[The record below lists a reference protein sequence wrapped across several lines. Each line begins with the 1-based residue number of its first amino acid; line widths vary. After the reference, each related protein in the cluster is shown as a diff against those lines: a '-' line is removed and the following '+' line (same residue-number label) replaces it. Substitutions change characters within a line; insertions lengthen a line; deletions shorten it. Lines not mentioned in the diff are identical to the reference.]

1 VVYLTYC
8 IGMNNT
14 EELNT
19 ILQREVAE
27 LHQTIGGLMVRIE
40 SLEKQKECLVKV
52 GAETSA
58 NLNVLKDKFYA
69 QLDEAGLVN

>member
-1 VVYLTYC
+1 
-8 IGMNNT
+8 MNDTKGINT
-14 EELNT
+14 L
-19 ILQREVAE
+19 LQREVAE

-40 SLEKQKECLVKV
+40 SLEKQKECLIKV

-69 QLDEAGLVN
+69 QLEEAGMIA

>member
-1 VVYLTYC
+1 MAYC

-14 EELNT
+14 EETNPL
-19 ILQREVAE
+19 LQREVAK

-40 SLEKQKECLVKV
+40 SLEKQKECLIKV

-69 QLDEAGLVN
+69 QLEEAGMIA

>member
-1 VVYLTYC
+1 MVYLAYC

-69 QLDEAGLVN
+69 QLEEAGLIA

>member
-1 VVYLTYC
+1 MAYC

-14 EELNT
+14 EETHTL
-19 ILQREVAE
+19 LQREVAT

-40 SLEKQKECLVKV
+40 SLEKQKECLIKV

-58 NLNVLKDKFYA
+58 NFNVLKDKFYA
-69 QLDEAGLVN
+69 QLEKAGLIA

>member
-1 VVYLTYC
+1 
-8 IGMNNT
+8 MNNT

>member
-1 VVYLTYC
+1 VVYLAYC

>member
-1 VVYLTYC
+1 MSYC
-8 IGMNNT
+8 IGMNSTKEINT
-14 EELNT
+14 L
-19 ILQREVAE
+19 LQREVAE

-40 SLEKQKECLVKV
+40 SLEKQKECLIKV

-69 QLDEAGLVN
+69 QLEESGLLK

>member
-1 VVYLTYC
+1 MSYC
-8 IGMNNT
+8 IGMNSTKEINT
-14 EELNT
+14 L
-19 ILQREVAE
+19 LQREVAE

-52 GAETSA
+52 GAETSE

-69 QLDEAGLVN
+69 QLEESGLLN

>member
-1 VVYLTYC
+1 MPYC
-8 IGMNNT
+8 IGMNSTKEINT
-14 EELNT
+14 L
-19 ILQREVAE
+19 LQREVAE

-40 SLEKQKECLVKV
+40 SLEKQKECLIKV

-69 QLDEAGLVN
+69 QLEEAGMIA

>member
-1 VVYLTYC
+1 MTK
-8 IGMNNT
+8 T
-14 EELNT
+14 EEIRQTLE
-19 ILQREVAE
+19 REVAT

-69 QLDEAGLVN
+69 QLEEAGLIA

>member
-1 VVYLTYC
+1 
-8 IGMNNT
+8 MNNT

-69 QLDEAGLVN
+69 KLDEAGLVN

>member
-1 VVYLTYC
+1 MAYC

-14 EELNT
+14 EETHSL
-19 ILQREVAE
+19 LQREVAK

-40 SLEKQKECLVKV
+40 SLEKQKECLIKV

-58 NLNVLKDKFYA
+58 NLNILKDKFYA
-69 QLDEAGLVN
+69 QLDEARLIN

>member
-1 VVYLTYC
+1 
-8 IGMNNT
+8 MNSTKEINT
-14 EELNT
+14 L
-19 ILQREVAE
+19 LQREVAE

-40 SLEKQKECLVKV
+40 SLEKQKECLIKV

-69 QLDEAGLVN
+69 QLEEAGMIA

>member
-1 VVYLTYC
+1 MAYC

-14 EELNT
+14 EEMNT
-19 ILQREVAE
+19 LLQREVAE

-69 QLDEAGLVN
+69 QLDEARLIN

>member
-1 VVYLTYC
+1 MAYC

-14 EELNT
+14 EEIHPL
-19 ILQREVAE
+19 LQREVAK

-40 SLEKQKECLVKV
+40 SLEKQRDCLIKV

-69 QLDEAGLVN
+69 QLDEARLIN

>member
-1 VVYLTYC
+1 
-8 IGMNNT
+8 MNNT
-14 EELNT
+14 EETNPL
-19 ILQREVAE
+19 LQREVAK

-40 SLEKQKECLVKV
+40 SLEKQKECLIKV

-69 QLDEAGLVN
+69 QLEEAGMIA

>member
-1 VVYLTYC
+1 MAYC

-14 EELNT
+14 EEMNT
-19 ILQREVAE
+19 LLQREVAE

-40 SLEKQKECLVKV
+40 SLEKQKECLIKV

-58 NLNVLKDKFYA
+58 NLNILKDKFYA
-69 QLDEAGLVN
+69 QLDEARLIN

>member
-1 VVYLTYC
+1 MSYC
-8 IGMNNT
+8 IGMNSTKGINT
-14 EELNT
+14 L
-19 ILQREVAE
+19 LQREVAE

-40 SLEKQKECLVKV
+40 SLEKQKECLIKV

-69 QLDEAGLVN
+69 QLDESGLLN

>member
-1 VVYLTYC
+1 MTK
-8 IGMNNT
+8 T
-14 EELNT
+14 EEIRQTLE
-19 ILQREVAE
+19 REVAT

-69 QLDEAGLVN
+69 QLDEAGLLN